1 MNVGSSEVCHDLGK
15 VSVVAIVSSYLWPKV
30 GKGLVEEKVGECYL
44 EEAHQHAD
52 RLTDTMLNCVPHI
65 VAFLEVRNIFDLF
78 HSALM
83 FSDFSFQCPP

>member
-1 MNVGSSEVCHDLGK
+1 M
-15 VSVVAIVSSYLWPKV
+15 SSYLWPKV